1 MATLLAHSSSI
12 DWLSKHR
19 AMHTDNE
26 IRKRLLS
33 LASARQGG
41 ATLCPSEVARTLS
54 DDWRALMSTV
64 REVADELIT
73 EGVMECT
80 QRGRVIPSAVLA
92 KGPIRLRLRR
102 VSSAD

>member
-1 MATLLAHSSSI
+1 MDRLEL
-12 DWLSKHR
+12 R
-19 AMHTDNE
+19 E
-26 IRKRLLS
+26 RLLS
-33 LASARQGG
+33 LASARQGE
-41 ATLCPSEVARTLS
+41 ATFCPSEVARSLS
-54 DDWRALMSTV
+54 DDWHALMPAV
-64 REVADELIT
+64 REVADQLIA

>member
-1 MATLLAHSSSI
+1 MDRLEL
-12 DWLSKHR
+12 R
-19 AMHTDNE
+19 E
-26 IRKRLLS
+26 RLLS
-33 LASARQGG
+33 LASARQGE
-41 ATLCPSEVARTLS
+41 ATFCPSEVARSLS
-54 DDWRALMSTV
+54 DDWRALMPAV
-64 REVADELIT
+64 REVADQLIA

>member
-1 MATLLAHSSSI
+1 MN
-12 DWLSKHR
+12 
-19 AMHTDNE
+19 TDSE
-26 IRKRLLS
+26 IRHSLLS
-33 LASARQGG
+33 LASARQGE
-41 ATLCPSEVARTLS
+41 ATFCPSEVARSLS
-54 DDWRALMSTV
+54 DDWRALMPAV

-92 KGPIRLRLRR
+92 KGPIRFRLRR

>member
-1 MATLLAHSSSI
+1 MDRLEL
-12 DWLSKHR
+12 R
-19 AMHTDNE
+19 E
-26 IRKRLLS
+26 RLLS
-33 LASARQGG
+33 LASARQGEV
-41 ATLCPSEVARTLS
+41 TLCPSELARSLS
-54 DDWRALMSTV
+54 DDWRAVMPSV
-64 REVADELIT
+64 REVADQLIA